1 MLAAMVDQKPLHIL
15 VIEDDPDTRA
25 NLCDILQLDGHRVE
39 TAASIA
45 DAVARR
51 DWADISAVILDRRL
65 PDGSATDLLPKVK
78 DLAPNAP
85 VIVVAGHPDIEQ
97 AVAAIREGAYDYILK
112 PINPDALRA
121 RMNRIAERRHAERQL
136 AESEARNRAL
146 LDAMPDTMLRTS
158 RDGTILDFRAHRD
171 SDVTVWPPDII
182 GSDISRSPLPDD
194 AVEKLKDAIVDALAT
209 ETVRRVEYAMPNDGS
224 TRFFEA
230 RIVKSGDDEVV
241 AIVRDVTARKQ
252 AAGRTLQAERLAA
265 IGQMVA
271 GLAHESRNAFQRSQA
286 FLEMLALEV
295 EDRPEAL
302 ELVERIHKAQ
312 DHLHYLYEEV
322 RTYAA
327 PIHLQ
332 HQMCDLAQVWRDT
345 WTHLELDRSEKNVCL
360 REQRGDTDL
369 MCKVDPNA
377 LEQVF
382 RNVFENAIAACLEP
396 GDIVIRSSQTKIGGR
411 EAIEIR
417 VRDNGPGFDAEI
429 ERNIFEPFFTT
440 KTKGTGLG
448 MAIARRIIEA
458 HGGRI
463 TVGKDSPSGA
473 EIVIALPRS

>member
-1 MLAAMVDQKPLHIL
+1 MLAAMVDEKPLHIL

-25 NLCDILQLDGHRVE
+25 NLRDILQLDGHRVQ

-45 DAVARR
+45 EALARS
-51 DWADISAVILDRRL
+51 DWDDISAVILDRRL
-65 PDGSATDLLPKVK
+65 PDGSAVDLLPKVK
-78 DLAPNAP
+78 HLAPNTP
-85 VIVVAGHPDIEQ
+85 VIVVTGHPDIEQ
-97 AVAAIREGAYDYILK
+97 AIAALREGAYDYILK

-121 RMNRIAERRHAERQL
+121 RMKRITERRHAERRL

-146 LDAMPDTMLRTS
+146 LDAMPDTMLRMS

-171 SDVTVWPPDII
+171 SDVTVWPAEAI
-182 GSDISRSPLPDD
+182 GSDISRSPLPED
-194 AVEKLKDAIVDALAT
+194 AVVKLKEAIVDALAT
-209 ETVRRVEYAMPNDGS
+209 ETVRRLEYAMPHDGGR
-224 TRFFEA
+224 RFFEA
-230 RIVKSGDDEVV
+230 RIVKSGADEVV

-252 AAGRTLQAERLAA
+252 AAGRALQAERLAA

-286 FLEMLALEV
+286 CLEMLALEV

-332 HQMCDLAQVWRDT
+332 RQTCDLAQVWRDT
-345 WTHLELDRSEKNVCL
+345 WTHLEFERSEKNVSL
-360 REQRGDTDL
+360 REQRGDSDL
-369 MCKVDPNA
+369 ICEADPNA

-382 RNVFENAIAACLEP
+382 RNVFENAISACVEP
-396 GDIVIRSSQTKIGGR
+396 GEIVIRSSQTEIEGR
-411 EAIEIR
+411 EAVEIR
-417 VRDNGPGFDAEI
+417 IRDNGPGFDSDNEQK
-429 ERNIFEPFFTT
+429 IFEPFFTT

-448 MAIARRIIEA
+448 MAIARRIVEA

-463 TVGKDSPSGA
+463 AVGKDSSSGA
-473 EIVIALPRS
+473 EIVIALPR

>member
-1 MLAAMVDQKPLHIL
+1 MLAAMVDEKPLHIL

-25 NLCDILQLDGHRVE
+25 NLRDILQLDGHRVE

-45 DAVARR
+45 DAVARS
-51 DWADISAVILDRRL
+51 DWDDISAVILDRRL
-65 PDGSATDLLPKVK
+65 PDGSAVDLLPKVK
-78 DLAPNAP
+78 HLAPNTP
-85 VIVVAGHPDIEQ
+85 VIVVTGHPDIEQ
-97 AVAAIREGAYDYILK
+97 AIAALREGAYDYILK

-121 RMNRIAERRHAERQL
+121 RMKRITERRHAERQL

-146 LDAMPDTMLRTS
+146 LDAIPDTMLRMS

-171 SDVTVWPPDII
+171 SDVTEWPPDIV
-182 GSDISRSPLPDD
+182 GSDIRRSTLPED
-194 AVEKLKDAIVDALAT
+194 AVEKLKEAIVDALAT
-209 ETVRRVEYAMPNDGS
+209 ETVRRVEYAMPHDGG

-230 RIVKSGDDEVV
+230 RIVKGGDDEVV

-252 AAGRTLQAERLAA
+252 AAGRALQAERLAA

-286 FLEMLALEV
+286 CLEMLALVV
-295 EDRPEAL
+295 EDRREAL
-302 ELVERIHKAQ
+302 ELVQRIQKAQ

-345 WTHLELDRSEKNVCL
+345 WTYLEVERSEKNVSL
-360 REQRGDTDL
+360 REQRDETDL
-369 MCKVDPNA
+369 MCEADPNA

-382 RNVFENAIAACLEP
+382 RNVLENAISACREP
-396 GDIVIRSSQTKIGGR
+396 GEIVIRSSQTRIDGQ
-411 EAIEIR
+411 EAVEIR
-417 VRDNGPGFDAEI
+417 VRDNGPGFDSET
-429 ERNIFEPFFTT
+429 ERKIFEPFFTT
-440 KTKGTGLG
+440 KTQGTGLG
-448 MAIARRIIEA
+448 MAIARRIVEA

-463 TVGKDSPSGA
+463 AVGEDSSNGA
-473 EIVIALPRS
+473 EIVITLPR